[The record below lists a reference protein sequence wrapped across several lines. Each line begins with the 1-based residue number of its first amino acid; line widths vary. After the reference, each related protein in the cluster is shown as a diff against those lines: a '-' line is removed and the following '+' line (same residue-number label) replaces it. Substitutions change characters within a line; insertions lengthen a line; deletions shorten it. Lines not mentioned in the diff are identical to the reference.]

1 MIDGANIAWNDV
13 QFEAFLLSQVVA
25 KTPMDLADAM
35 FFALTADSAQR
46 GITMAAAKSA
56 FVEHLDLPERIEL
69 MLNSAGRTAGDRNA
83 AIHSMWTTHLPE
95 GARRR

>member
-69 MLNSAGRTAGDRNA
+69 MGQVPALVEHFFDIDVTKSQR
-83 AIHSMWTTHLPE
+83 
-95 GARRR
+95 